1 MATHPGHT
9 LQSQF
14 LVPLGIHA
22 SELARGLAVDRS
34 TISRL
39 LAGKQ
44 LLTPEMAARVGAY
57 FNVPTLWR
65 LQIQAQYDAARV
77 ETEPTLVAAVTPL
90 PTNPDILLT
99 PRGVLRLDQAA
110 DDTGILAAD
119 AQVVRYPNGAIA
131 LVSEDP

>member
-1 MATHPGHT
+1 MATHPGHI
-9 LQSQF
+9 LQSEF
-14 LVPLGIHA
+14 LVPLGLRP

-44 LLTPEMAARVGAY
+44 PLTPEMAARLGAY
-57 FNVPTLWR
+57 FNVPALWW
-65 LQIQAQYDAARV
+65 LQMQAQYDAARV
-77 ETEPTLVAAVTPL
+77 EADSALIHEVSPL